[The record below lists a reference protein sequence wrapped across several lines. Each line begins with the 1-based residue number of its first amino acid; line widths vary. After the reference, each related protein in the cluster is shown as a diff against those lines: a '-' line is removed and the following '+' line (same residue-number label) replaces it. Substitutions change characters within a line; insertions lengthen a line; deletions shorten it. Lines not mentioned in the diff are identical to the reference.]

1 MMIVQF
7 KENKGWLIYNN
18 LKVVLQY
25 IFTLFMKKYFEID
38 KLKKYMWIKHKFH
51 VWTINLHVNK

>member
-1 MMIVQF
+1 
-7 KENKGWLIYNN
+7 
-18 LKVVLQY
+18 VVLQY

>member
-38 KLKKYMWIKHKFH
+38 KLKKYM
-51 VWTINLHVNK
+51 